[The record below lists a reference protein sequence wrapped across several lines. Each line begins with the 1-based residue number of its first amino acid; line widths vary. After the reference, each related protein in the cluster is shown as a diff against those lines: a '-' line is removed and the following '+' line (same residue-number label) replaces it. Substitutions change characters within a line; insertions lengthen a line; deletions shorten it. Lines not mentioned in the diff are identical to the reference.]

1 MYFSVLQLHVHE
13 VTYDIAPQRST
24 KVYYMFDRPKPR
36 YVVTEFHLTSRWR
49 GVLPAAIL
57 SPVYFQKIKR
67 WRFTSSVN
75 YCTLFSLPHFLN
87 YENARNAVSGNPNF
101 LKFSRGSMPPDPPRD
116 CTFKT
121 HTHPST
127 KNPDY
132 APDITL
138 TEKKLKLEEE
148 STLAKKHLIQYIRSL
163 NKTPET
169 SSCYGV

>member
-67 WRFTSSVN
+67 
-75 YCTLFSLPHFLN
+75 
-87 YENARNAVSGNPNF
+87 
-101 LKFSRGSMPPDPPRD
+101 
-116 CTFKT
+116 
-121 HTHPST
+121 
-127 KNPDY
+127 
-132 APDITL
+132 
-138 TEKKLKLEEE
+138 
-148 STLAKKHLIQYIRSL
+148 
-163 NKTPET
+163 
-169 SSCYGV
+169 